1 MELGSIQSSGA
12 VLAQAA
18 GNRLEHTD
26 LASST
31 SGCKIY
37 SKVRK
42 KIAHQAAFGNYND
55 KP

>member
-1 MELGSIQSSGA
+1 MELGSFRSSGA
-12 VLAQAA
+12 VLAQVAD
-18 GNRLEHTD
+18 NRLEHTD

-31 SGCKIY
+31 AGCEIY

-42 KIAHQAAFGNYND
+42 KIAHQAAFSNYND